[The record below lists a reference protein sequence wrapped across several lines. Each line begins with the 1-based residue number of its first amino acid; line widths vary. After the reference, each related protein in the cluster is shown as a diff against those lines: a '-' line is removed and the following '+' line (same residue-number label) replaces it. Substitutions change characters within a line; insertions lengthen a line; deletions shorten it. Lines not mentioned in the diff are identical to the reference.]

1 MPLRESES
9 IILKTYNLAEAD
21 RIVVLFTRGFG
32 MVRGVAKG
40 ARRVK
45 SKFGSMLEPFS
56 EIHVEYFEKEER
68 ELVSL
73 QHADLIRSSFEA
85 AADPESFQT
94 YAYIADLL
102 LTFAPPHD
110 PNEKLY
116 RMFRAVLSAPISDRN
131 DHNSLKLYADVW
143 VLRLGG
149 FLPDWSVCGIC
160 RRSLGPAES
169 ASLGEGF
176 QLICGSCSTGNRHR
190 ETIAPVYR
198 EVVEEVQRVAPDAFV
213 ASNRDSGDIVNE
225 LSRILGRIIA
235 AASGRPVPNARG
247 AAE

>member
-21 RIVVLFTRGFG
+21 RIVVLFTRDFG

-40 ARRVK
+40 ARRTK

-73 QHADLIRSSFEA
+73 QHADLIRSSFDS
-85 AADPESFQT
+85 AADPESLET
-94 YAYIADLL
+94 YAYVADLL

-116 RMFRAVLSAPISDRN
+116 RMFRAVLSTPIADPSDHR
-131 DHNSLKLYADVW
+131 SLKLYSDVW

-160 RRSLGPAES
+160 RRPLGPPES
-169 ASLGEGF
+169 TNLGEGF
-176 QLICGSCSTGNRHR
+176 QLICGSCSTGNRHQ

-198 EVVEEVQRVAPDAFV
+198 DVVEEAQRFAPDVFV
-213 ASNRDSGDIVNE
+213 ASKRNSGDIVNE
-225 LSRILGRIIA
+225 LSQILGRIIA
-235 AASGRPVPNARG
+235 AASGKPVTNARG
-247 AAE
+247 SAE